1 MALIAARDVR
11 RVYRTVNVD
20 VRALDGVSLNIESGQ
35 LTTIVGPSGSGKS
48 TLLNILGGMDQPT
61 SGSVVCDGVEI
72 ENLSEAGLTKYRRER
87 VGFVFQFYN
96 LIPSLTVRENVAPAL
111 EMLYAIAGG
120 EENFRAR
127 PFVSN
132 SNCFVVPPMKFAED
146 ACGVLEAC
154 VDEVIEP
161 SAVTCC
167 GFGGDRG
174 FAVPELNQHALRH
187 IHNELPANCACG
199 VSTNRTCE
207 IGLTAETGLTYR
219 SVAYLL
225 EACSRKEDAMAC

>member
-11 RVYRTVNVD
+11 RVYRTGNVD

-96 LIPSLTVRENVAPAL
+96 LIPTLTAAENVG
-111 EMLYAIAGG
+111 IACRGIKG
-120 EENFRAR
+120 A
-127 PFVSN
+127 
-132 SNCFVVPPMKFAED
+132 
-146 ACGVLEAC
+146 
-154 VDEVIEP
+154 IEP
-161 SAVTCC
+161 SEILNAKPMRRILPPVNGVADLLKFDEDCSQRLAPLVAQDVWDVLQDEPPWPLLFENVQDLEEQLPLE
-167 GFGGDRG
+167 G
-174 FAVPELNQHALRH
+174 VPEA
-187 IHNELPANCACG
+187 ELLASLGKRLA
-199 VSTNRTCE
+199 R
-207 IGLTAETGLTYR
+207 
-219 SVAYLL
+219 
-225 EACSRKEDAMAC
+225 EACR

>member
-11 RVYRTVNVD
+11 RVYRTGNVD

-96 LIPSLTVRENVAPAL
+96 LIPTLTAAVNVGIAWRGIKSDTEPSQILETLGLAGRERSFPHELSGGQMQRV
-111 EMLYAIAGG
+111 AIA
-120 EENFRAR
+120 RALCCQQCR
-127 PFVSN
+127 ICSRSLFLT
-132 SNCFVVPPMKFAED
+132 
-146 ACGVLEAC
+146 ACG
-154 VDEVIEP
+154 
-161 SAVTCC
+161 
-167 GFGGDRG
+167 GFGRAVGD
-174 FAVPELNQHALRH
+174 
-187 IHNELPANCACG
+187 
-199 VSTNRTCE
+199 
-207 IGLTAETGLTYR
+207 
-219 SVAYLL
+219 
-225 EACSRKEDAMAC
+225 

>member
-11 RVYRTVNVD
+11 RVYRTGNVD

-96 LIPSLTVRENVAPAL
+96 LIPTLTAAENVG
-111 EMLYAIAGG
+111 IACRGIKG
-120 EENFRAR
+120 A
-127 PFVSN
+127 
-132 SNCFVVPPMKFAED
+132 
-146 ACGVLEAC
+146 
-154 VDEVIEP
+154 IEP
-161 SAVTCC
+161 SEILETLGLAGRERSFPHELSGGQMQRVAIARALAKRPALLLCDEPTGALDSKTGDEVMRTLRQAAETSNAAVVVVT
-167 GFGGDRG
+167 
-174 FAVPELNQHALRH
+174 
-187 IHNELPANCACG
+187 HNEGYSRLADRVVRLRDG
-199 VSTNRTCE
+199 KVSTARRMLETE
-207 IGLTAETGLTYR
+207 I
-219 SVAYLL
+219 
-225 EACSRKEDAMAC
+225 